1 MPILAHHSLKI
12 QDMAINQWLLIKNK
26 QMKTNYLYKTL
37 LAMSFVLCIS
47 ACKKGINDIPKVQEK
62 MELKA
67 SSLNITLD
75 ENNLSKDILTFN
87 WLPARSQSNDH
98 MVSYTTKLD
107 VVGNNFGA
115 GTAIMNYEDDGVFSR
130 SFTSEQL
137 QNWANEKWGVP
148 ANKPFTVEFR
158 VVAEWQGGATFEAP
172 EVRTIRVVVTP
183 IKAVIFDADKVFL
196 GGSAIQGINKIEM
209 PATLE
214 NLNQYAYVLNLQ
226 PGDLEIPVEFNGETN
241 YIVSADA
248 NTELKDGQAVG
259 IKIRETKFAWKIE
272 TAGQYRV
279 VVNMQKATATI
290 YSPAQALSPRVV
302 TWNGDGGVVQ
312 TTTVSELW
320 MHGQINSWGTPIKM
334 DCKVSLADPQVLVYT
349 GGRVGKAKFIVY
361 GGTDNNKN
369 LAYAFTAPVSG
380 TGTAQELTLILGK
393 TTELAGGTTS
403 AQRNSYYTIPATTN
417 VVVFDLRNNTILAE
431 KR

>member
-1 MPILAHHSLKI
+1 
-12 QDMAINQWLLIKNK
+12 
-26 QMKTNYLYKTL
+26 
-37 LAMSFVLCIS
+37 
-47 ACKKGINDIPKVQEK
+47 
-62 MELKA
+62 
-67 SSLNITLD
+67 
-75 ENNLSKDILTFN
+75 
-87 WLPARSQSNDH
+87 
-98 MVSYTTKLD
+98 
-107 VVGNNFGA
+107 
-115 GTAIMNYEDDGVFSR
+115 
-130 SFTSEQL
+130 
-137 QNWANEKWGVP
+137 
-148 ANKPFTVEFR
+148 
-158 VVAEWQGGATFEAP
+158 
-172 EVRTIRVVVTP
+172 VTP

-349 GGRVGKAKFIVY
+349 GG
-361 GGTDNNKN
+361 TDNNKN